1 MDSNLK
7 RIVNVQD
14 GSTINCSLLLIVFD
28 NLRKVSPFNKYLQLA
43 YTFSEPFQILL
54 IQIY

>member
-1 MDSNLK
+1 MDSSFK
-7 RIVNVQD
+7 RTVNVQD
-14 GSTINCSLLLIVFD
+14 GSTINFFFFD

>member
-1 MDSNLK
+1 MGSSLK
-7 RIVNVQD
+7 RTVNVQD

-28 NLRKVSPFNKYLQLA
+28 NLRKVSSFNKYLQLA